1 MISVSLASRGLDVAA
16 WHGGRMRCSVEAER
30 EPIKVS
36 VSRVISLGKVGDTH
50 ELFYLADGDV
60 YLLYDGTTFSVRKH
74 V

>member
-16 WHGGRMRCSVEAER
+16 WYGSGMRCYVEADK
-30 EPIKVS
+30 PIKVR
-36 VSRVISLGKVGDTH
+36 VSRVISLGKVSETH

-60 YLLYDGTTFSVRKH
+60 YLLYDGTTFSVKKH